1 MKSKTTTKPIYGKE
15 IEGAASALTGAYNT
29 AAPQIQDA
37 TNQTLSLM
45 PRFVERARDGDAAV
59 NAARGYV
66 TDTLGGDATNPHL
79 DQWIDSAQTDA
90 QNRLGAKYA
99 RMGLGPAGSTYQSR
113 VGSEVAKIGL
123 GARVDDWNAAQ
134 QRRAQAAG
142 LAPGIAA
149 GEAATVAPV
158 LAIGEAAQDPVRA
171 AAGYGS
177 GLGGLLSPY
186 TVTKQK
192 GSLGGALMGL
202 GGSVLS
208 SWASGGFK

>member
-1 MKSKTTTKPIYGKE
+1 MKSKSKTQPLKE
-15 IEGAASALTGAYNT
+15 HAGFITGGANALTGAYNA

-45 PRFVERARDGDAAV
+45 PRFVDRAREGDAAV
-59 NAARGYV
+59 NAGRQYV

-79 DQWIDSAQTDA
+79 EQWIGQAQTDA
-90 QNRLGAKYA
+90 ENRLGARLS
-99 RMGLGPAGSTYQSR
+99 RMGLGPAGSTYQQR

-123 GARVDDWNAAQ
+123 GARVEDWNAAQ
-134 QRRAQAAG
+134 ARKANAAG

-158 LAIGEAAQDPVRA
+158 LALGEAAQNPVKA
-171 AAGYGS
+171 AAGYAS

-186 TVTKQK
+186 GKTTHKK
-192 GSLGGALMGL
+192 GL
-202 GGSVLS
+202 GQMLMEG
-208 SWASGGFK
+208 AQRAAAAYAGGG